1 MGRNI
6 YFANCGTPEEWEIHK
21 QKYPGMYKVV
31 PATVYIKDGG
41 ICLITSE
48 SWRDWILGKTDNI
61 PVEKG

>member
-1 MGRNI
+1 
-6 YFANCGTPEEWEIHK
+6 
-21 QKYPGMYKVV
+21 MYKVV

-48 SWRDWILGKTDNI
+48 SWRDWISGKTDII